1 MRKVRKDKLP
11 DALKLVL
18 TITKAHDRF
27 KYKQRYEVQS
37 TDELKKDAD
46 SFINAVLSGD
56 TDSLKQDESITHRTL
71 NRKVYMKDNY

>member
-27 KYKQRYEVQS
+27 KFKQRYQVQS

-56 TDSLKQDESITHRTL
+56 TDKLKQDEISHRTL
-71 NRKVYMKDNY
+71 NRKVYLNDNY

>member
-27 KYKQRYEVQS
+27 KFKQRYEVQS

-56 TDSLKQDESITHRTL
+56 TDSLNDENISHRTL
-71 NRKVYMKDNY
+71 NRKVYLNDNY